1 MSWRFRVFLIPSPL
15 SCLLLPAANMSL
27 RLRKLQGH
35 CCGRQRPWRRL
46 GLPARQAN
54 PQGPRWQQ
62 APPTPVPAVTSAAP
76 EAGAEGGN
84 DEWTKEVT
92 CRYFLHGICG
102 AGSNC
107 RYSHDLS
114 DRPPPLVCKY
124 FQQGSCIYRD
134 HCRYEH
140 TEPVK
145 QEEAAAA
152 DLNANLSL
160 AAVLSPSSVVGQIT
174 EANWGEAESRN
185 SNLATVGAGSEDWV
199 NAIEFVPGQPYCG
212 RSEYLEEEKVKRA
225 RR

>member
-1 MSWRFRVFLIPSPL
+1 MAEAGAPSTTSQP
-15 SCLLLPAANMSL
+15 SGAEVAA
-27 RLRKLQGH
+27 G
-35 CCGRQRPWRRL
+35 
-46 GLPARQAN
+46 
-54 PQGPRWQQ
+54 
-62 APPTPVPAVTSAAP
+62 PPTPVPAVTSAAS
-76 EAGAEGGN
+76 EAGAEGGY

-92 CRYFLHGICG
+92 CRYFLRGICG

-114 DRPPPLVCKY
+114 NRPPPLVCKY

-199 NAIEFVPGQPYCG
+199 NATEFVPGQPYCG
-212 RSEYLEEEKVKRA
+212 
-225 RR
+225 